1 MEIVL
6 KNKTILTWQVEKNV
20 LIKQRLK
27 NVFIALSSQWV
38 ECQVKDGTKNI

>member
-38 ECQVKDGTKNI
+38 EWHQKYLANPF